1 MKERGSILL
10 LTQIIMLLVLS
21 LSFTCLALL
30 PTEILLAKSHL
41 KSSQAFYLAEA
52 GVEDCLLNFASDRDW
67 QPEVNEIPLGD
78 GCYRIKIENTHLGK
92 KLLLSGSVP
101 LDKGRE
107 IVRRVSLEV
116 RFWELNPLFKQAVNE
131 NASWPDDFQPASPH
145 YLAQEIKA
153 DCNFSGEEYFVD
165 GDLKIADGVHL
176 TGSGIIYVAGD
187 LYLGER
193 TRVGMTN
200 NDRFLLLVAGNV
212 YTEYLAQIKGILW
225 AKGDV
230 FLKRFAWV
238 YGALACQGS
247 LEKEEFAKIIY
258 TMETFYRHPLIFQ
271 PVFQV
276 TDYQYLGGGE

>member
-52 GVEDCLLNFASDRDW
+52 GVEDCLLNFASDYDW
-67 QPEVNEIPLGD
+67 QPEAAEVPLGA
-78 GCYRIKIENTHLGK
+78 GYYRIKQEDTYLGK
-92 KLLLSGSVP
+92 KLLLSGIVP
-101 LDKGRE
+101 LAKGRE
-107 IVRRVSLEV
+107 IVRRVSLEI
-116 RFWELNPLFKQAVNE
+116 RFWELHPLFKQAVNE
-131 NASWPDDFQPASPH
+131 NAPWPDDFQPASPH
-145 YLAQEIKA
+145 YLAQEITA
-153 DCNFSGEEYFVD
+153 DCNFSGQEYLAD

-187 LYLGER
+187 LYLGDR

-200 NDRFLLLVAGNV
+200 DDQFLLLVAGNV
-212 YTEYLAQIKGILW
+212 YTEHLTQIKGILW
-225 AKGDV
+225 AKGDIL
-230 FLKRFAWV
+230 LKSFAWV
-238 YGALACQGS
+238 YGSLACQGR